1 MPAIHPVIL
10 SGGSGTRLWPV
21 SRALFP
27 KQLLPLASD
36 KSMLQETVLRVTD
49 AGIFAAPVIVA
60 NDAHR
65 FTIAEQMREIDIVPR
80 AILLEPEGRN
90 TAPAI
95 ALAALRLMRDDPDAV
110 MLVMPSD
117 HVIRDKAA
125 FLAAVEVA
133 RAAANANML
142 VTFGITPATPETGY
156 GYIRTGGELKET
168 PGCHAVDAF
177 VEKPDAGTAAD
188 YLESGDY
195 LWNSGMFLFRAKA
208 YLDELKSHAPDVL
221 AACENSIVGLEPD
234 LDFERPG
241 EAAFKRSPS
250 ISIDY
255 AVMEK
260 TGRAAVVPV
269 DPGWSDLGSWAALWE
284 AGSRDETGNLIQG
297 DVMVQDVK
305 NSLVRSDGPLVSV
318 VGLNDVVVVATKD
331 AVLVTTRERAQ
342 EVKGIVGRLKADGR
356 NETAAHTQVFRPWGS
371 YEGTDVGPRFQTKRL
386 IVKPGA
392 KLSLQAHSHRA
403 EHWVVVSGTAK
414 VTCGDRVF
422 TLNEDEST
430 YIPIGEK
437 HRLENPGKI
446 ELHIIEVQSGS
457 YLGEDDI
464 IRYED
469 TYGRGNPETSN

>member
-1 MPAIHPVIL
+1 MPNIYPVIL

-36 KSMLQETVLRVTD
+36 KSMLQDTVLRVAD
-49 AGIFAAPVIVA
+49 SRIFAAPLIVA
-60 NDAHR
+60 NEAHR
-65 FTIAEQMREIDIVPR
+65 FTISEQLRELGVEAR

-95 ALAALRLMRDDPDAV
+95 ALAALRLMWDDPDAM

-125 FLAAVEVA
+125 FLVAIEAA
-133 RAAANANML
+133 RSAADMNML
-142 VTFGITPATPETGY
+142 VTFGITPAAPETGY
-156 GYIRTGGELKET
+156 GYICTGNELKGA
-168 PGCHAVDAF
+168 PACYQVDAF
-177 VEKPDAGTAAD
+177 VEKPDAETAAS
-188 YLESGDY
+188 YLESGSY
-195 LWNSGMFLFRAKA
+195 LWNSGIFLFRSKV
-208 YLDELKSHAPDVL
+208 YLNELGIHAPDVL
-221 AACENSIVGLEPD
+221 AACEKSIDGLEPD
-234 LDFERPG
+234 LDFERPNA
-241 EAAFKRSPS
+241 ESFTRSPS

-255 AVMEK
+255 AVLEK
-260 TGRAAVVPV
+260 TNRSAVVPC
-269 DPGWSDLGSWAALWE
+269 DPGWSDLGSWGTLWE
-284 AGSRDETGNLIQG
+284 SGTRDEMENLIQG
-297 DVMVQDVK
+297 DVIVQDVE
-305 NSLVRSDGPLVSV
+305 NSLIRSDGPLVSV
-318 VGLNDVVVVATKD
+318 LGLSDVVVVATKD

-342 EVKGIVGRLKADGR
+342 EIKGMVDRLAADGR
-356 NETAAHTQVFRPWGS
+356 KETSTHKKVFRPWGS
-371 YEGTDVGPRFQTKRL
+371 YEGIDEGARFQTKRL
-386 IVKPGA
+386 IVNPGA
-392 KLSLQAHSHRA
+392 KLSLQAHHHRA

-422 TLNEDEST
+422 ILNEDEST

-464 IRYED
+464 VRFED
-469 TYGRGNPETSN
+469 SYGRNEG